1 MAIWTRLRSW
11 LRSILHPSRTER
23 EIDSE
28 LRFHVES
35 YANDLIRQ
43 GVAAQ
48 EAKRRALIEF
58 GGIEQTKELCRE
70 TGRTKFFEELGQDL
84 RFGWHG
90 FKKNPGF
97 TTVAIVTLALG
108 IGATT
113 AIFSVV
119 DTVLLRSLPYHQP
132 DRLVYIYEDGR
143 KAGFPRQDFTPADY
157 LDCKAQGHVF
167 EEVAVVDGNS
177 FILTGPGIEPEKL
190 WGYMQSSNLFPML
203 GASPLI
209 GRIFSAEEDRPGY
222 EHVVLLSYRLWKRQF
237 AGDVSVLNRQILLND
252 QKYTVIGVMPP
263 EFSFPDK
270 DVDLWVPK
278 AFRPDQLE
286 SRGEHYLSVY
296 ARLREGVNVKEA
308 NADLSVL
315 FERLRQQHLDVM
327 RSIDGFVVETLQQT
341 YTRDVRLGLT
351 VLLAAVGF
359 ILLIACA
366 NVANLLLSRAALRQR
381 EVALRSILG
390 ASRGRIVRQLLTE
403 NILLAGPG
411 GVIGIL
417 LAAASFNFLK
427 VLIPSDLSRTISL
440 KLNLTVLGTTLA
452 VSLFSVILFGLA
464 PALRISRNKN
474 NFSDALK
481 DGAKGATGARLK
493 NLGNALVVSQ
503 IALCLVLLVGSGLL
517 LQSLVNLRRVNPGF
531 RSDHVLAVGVPNLRS
546 VRPDFA
552 RQCQFFESVLQRVR
566 AVPGVKSAGFTSVL
580 PILWKETNGM
590 YSFVPDGVA
599 APDITY
605 GALDRVVSPGYF
617 EAMQI
622 PLLRGRF
629 FDDRDR
635 QDAPLVAIVNDV
647 MARKF
652 WPNEASVVG
661 KRLGVP
667 APAGPIWIQIVGVVG
682 NVKQLGL
689 DVPPREE
696 MYFPYWQGDGNPM
709 IPNALVIRTAGDP
722 EALAG
727 TIRQIVWSVNPN
739 QPVAYTRTMDD
750 ILDDESLLKRVQTI
764 LLGGLAALA
773 LILACVGIYGLVAYF
788 VTQQSR
794 EIGIRMAL
802 GAQSRNI
809 QGIVLGRGARLAVFG
824 VGIGLL
830 VALVVRRLMDSLLF
844 DVAPFD
850 PLSFAAGALLL
861 SAVALAAS
869 YIPARRATRVDP
881 MVVLRYE

>member
-1 MAIWTRLRSW
+1 M
-11 LRSILHPSRTER
+11 H
-23 EIDSE
+23 
-28 LRFHVES
+28 
-35 YANDLIRQ
+35 
-43 GVAAQ
+43 
-48 EAKRRALIEF
+48 
-58 GGIEQTKELCRE
+58 
-70 TGRTKFFEELGQDL
+70 
-84 RFGWHG
+84 
-90 FKKNPGF
+90 
-97 TTVAIVTLALG
+97 
-108 IGATT
+108 
-113 AIFSVV
+113 
-119 DTVLLRSLPYHQP
+119 
-132 DRLVYIYEDGR
+132 
-143 KAGFPRQDFTPADY
+143 
-157 LDCKAQGHVF
+157 
-167 EEVAVVDGNS
+167 
-177 FILTGPGIEPEKL
+177 
-190 WGYMQSSNLFPML
+190 SSNLFPML
-203 GASPLI
+203 GVSPLI

-252 QKYTVIGVMPP
+252 QKYTVIGVMPD

-270 DVDLWVPK
+270 EVDLWLPR

-296 ARLREGVNVKEA
+296 ARLREGVSVKQA
-308 NADLSVL
+308 NAELLVL
-315 FERLRQQHLDVM
+315 FERLRQQNLEVM
-327 RSIDGFVVETLQQT
+327 RSIDGFVAEPLQLT
-341 YTRDVRLGLT
+341 YTHDVRLGLT

-403 NILLAGPG
+403 NVLLAAPG
-411 GVIGIL
+411 GMIGIL
-417 LAAASFNFLK
+417 LAASSFNFLK

-440 KLNLTVLGTTLA
+440 KLNLTVLCTTLA

-464 PALRISRNKN
+464 PALRISRN
-474 NFSDALK
+474 NFSDSLK
-481 DGAKGATGARLK
+481 DGAKGATGTRLK

-503 IALCLVLLVGSGLL
+503 IALCLVLLVGSALL

-531 RSDHVLAVGVPNLRS
+531 RSDHVLAVGVPNLRA

-552 RQCQFFESVLQRVR
+552 RQCQFFGAVLERVR
-566 AVPGVKSAGFTSVL
+566 ALPSVKSAGFTSVL

-599 APDITY
+599 APDISY

-635 QDAPLVAIVNDV
+635 QDAPLVAIVNEV

-652 WPNEASVVG
+652 WPNEENVVG
-661 KRLGVP
+661 KRFGMF
-667 APAGPIWIQIVGVVG
+667 GPGGPRWVQIVGVVG

-689 DVPPREE
+689 DVASRQE

-709 IPNALVIRTAGDP
+709 IPNALVIRTTGDP
-722 EALAG
+722 QALAG
-727 TIRQIVWSVNPN
+727 TVRQVVWSVNPN

-750 ILDDESLLKRVQTI
+750 ILGDESLLKRVQTI

-809 QGIVLGRGARLAVFG
+809 QAIVLGRGARLALFG

-850 PLSFAAGALLL
+850 PFSFAAGALLL
-861 SAVALAAS
+861 SAVALVAS